1 MKKSFSWENT
11 LRVIGIILT
20 ISVLAI
26 SAFIWLSTLKSPETK
41 PEVTYDFAVKDD
53 KPLVVMFSSQ
63 WCGYCQK
70 FMPTFNSLKNNYK
83 NDYSFVVIEAEDYS
97 KEDLFREYA
106 IGGYPTVY
114 IIDPKIDNR
123 VLISNT
129 LYGDGRK
136 LKGELDRYLRVRA
149 MIEDKKRG

>member
-1 MKKSFSWENT
+1 MKRSFSWKNT
-11 LRVIGIILT
+11 LRVTGIILA

-26 SAFIWLSTLKSPETK
+26 SAFVSFSNLKNPETK
-41 PEVTYDFAVKDD
+41 PEVTYDFAVKGD

-70 FMPTFNSLKNNYK
+70 FMPTFDSLKNNYK
-83 NDYSFVVIEAEDYS
+83 NDYSFVVLEAEDYS

-129 LYGDGRK
+129 LYGDVKK

-149 MIEDKKRG
+149 RIKQ